1 MNYRLK
7 ATELVLKNYE
17 RISETDFHIPTYITG
32 TVAPTEYK
40 KLLIAESKSLAVDMA
55 IITVK
60 EIINDNPNIYDSDRL
75 NFKYWENVKKELQ
88 LIKSK

>member
-1 MNYRLK
+1 
-7 ATELVLKNYE
+7 
-17 RISETDFHIPTYITG
+17 
-32 TVAPTEYK
+32 
-40 KLLIAESKSLAVDMA
+40 MA